1 MYGNKSFNI
10 TGLAPNNTFKEIN
23 SDAFGHLEVAIH
35 GPPLPFGSVH
45 SEGLRSVLQ
54 FDGVHKIVEVPR
66 SARINKSKKNF
77 FPNIQDGTCYKD
89 NYYSPYQ

>member
-45 SEGLRSVLQ
+45 
-54 FDGVHKIVEVPR
+54 KIVEAPR
-66 SARINKSKKNF
+66 SARINKSKKEF
-77 FPNIQDGTCYKD
+77 FP
-89 NYYSPYQ
+89 